1 MTGVPLKLLRHP
13 GLSDCAKTLEK
24 HLDAWI
30 ESTAPAQ
37 LIGLMDAVSR
47 SLLCDAFIAA
57 GGCEGTVW
65 LFDEC
70 AGELVAAF
78 NSGEDAA
85 GLIGFRQPLG
95 QGIISLV
102 YAQQQPYCENDIQA
116 SEGHDDTLD
125 RKISKHTAAMIAV
138 PFYFG
143 FGLRGVISSV
153 QLEEADSARGGFSS
167 ADVETLT
174 RVSNLIER
182 LINESLF
189 SSALGFSD
197 GG

>member
-1 MTGVPLKLLRHP
+1 MTGVHLKLLRHP
-13 GLSDCAKTLEK
+13 GLSDSAVALEK
-24 HLDAWI
+24 HLDSWI
-30 ESTAPAQ
+30 ESTPPAQ
-37 LIGLMDAVSR
+37 LIGLIDSGSR
-47 SLLCDAFIAA
+47 ELLCDAFAA
-57 GGCEGTVW
+57 VGGCEGTVW
-65 LFDEC
+65 LFDEGS
-70 AGELVAAF
+70 GELVAAF

-85 GLIGFRQPLG
+85 SLIGFRQPLG

-116 SEGHDDTLD
+116 SAGHDDTLD
-125 RKISKHTAAMIAV
+125 RKISKHTTAMIAV

-143 FGLRGVISSV
+143 FGLRGVISTV
-153 QLEEADSARGGFSS
+153 QLEEAACAREGFGS

-189 SSALGFSD
+189 SSALGFGD
-197 GG
+197 GS